1 MCIFVNCLSF
11 VLYIYMYKYM
21 CIYMYMNMTMTDL
34 VLESVWINILNLQ
47 AKVNQCLQEF
57 TPL

>member
-11 VLYIYMYKYM
+11 VLYIY
-21 CIYMYMNMTMTDL
+21 IYMNMTDL